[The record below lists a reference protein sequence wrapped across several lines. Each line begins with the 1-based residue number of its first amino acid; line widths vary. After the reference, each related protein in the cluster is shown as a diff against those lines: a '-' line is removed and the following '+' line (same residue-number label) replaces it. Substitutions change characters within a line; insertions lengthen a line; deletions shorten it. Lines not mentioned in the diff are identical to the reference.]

1 MPTSSADRELP
12 GGACLTVT
20 DLTVGYGPAPVLS
33 GVSMGVGSGEI
44 VCVLGPNGAG
54 KSTLLKAITGI
65 LSPTAG
71 TVIAFGSD
79 ITGMRGDLVARAGIG
94 YVPQVR
100 DVWGPLTVQE
110 NLELGAYRERKD
122 RVGERIREV
131 LTMFPVLA
139 PLRRQKASNLSGGQ
153 RKMLAIARVL
163 VARPRLLILDE
174 PTANLAPN
182 TAHEL
187 LGSYVRSLATTGTTV
202 LFVEQRAV
210 DALSISDW
218 AYVLVNGRVQV
229 SSPADAVL
237 AREDVGA
244 MFLGATARA

>member
-1 MPTSSADRELP
+1 MRTLSAEPSVVDR
-12 GGACLTVT
+12 ACLVVSK
-20 DLTVGYGPAPVLS
+20 LTVGYGPAPVLS
-33 GVSMGVGSGEI
+33 EVSVDVGEGQI

-54 KSTLLKAITGI
+54 KSTLLKAVTGI
-65 LSPTAG
+65 LVPTTG
-71 TVIAFGSD
+71 TVHLFGTD
-79 ITGMRGDLVARAGIG
+79 ITGLRADRVARAGVG

-110 NLELGAYRERKD
+110 NLELGAYGQPKRS
-122 RVGERIREV
+122 VPARIDEV
-131 LTMFPVLA
+131 LTTFPALVA
-139 PLRRQKASNLSGGQ
+139 LRRQRASNLSGGQ

-182 TAHEL
+182 VAHEL
-187 LGSYVRSLATTGTTV
+187 LHSSVRALTATGTTV

-210 DALSISDW
+210 EALEISDW
-218 AYVLVNGRVQV
+218 AYVLVNGKVEL
-229 SSPADAVL
+229 SCPADQVL

-244 MFLGATARA
+244 MFLGAVPR